1 MKKKEKYDLSIV
13 FSLRRL
19 MKHIRVNVPKIN
31 DASLKLITIENLT
44 KLPFGFWMVDVV
56 KKGDKLNVQ
65 DL

>member
-1 MKKKEKYDLSIV
+1 
-13 FSLRRL
+13 

-31 DASLKLITIENLT
+31 DASLKLITTENLT

-56 KKGDKLNVQ
+56 KRGDKLNVQ